1 MSGKAKREW
10 EPTDEQVRELLRA
23 SGNVSIWRRLQE
35 HLSQTSLADG
45 ALAGTGTA
53 AAIACAGF
61 AIYMSAHP
69 RPEFN
74 GLEHLMIFAQPSYRE
89 NPPVAQADT
98 LEDHPAIDYSATGT
112 IHPDTGRLD
121 APAQARFSEPIIS
134 AYVLHYVQDGEAL
147 IVGKDDAVYRVM
159 IGTQV
164 PGGGRVLAI
173 EERHGQWVVVTT
185 RGLIVSR

>member
-23 SGNVSIWRRLQE
+23 SGNVPIWRRLQE
-35 HLSQTSLADG
+35 RLSQTSLADG

-69 RPEFN
+69 RPAFN
-74 GLEHLMIFAQPSYRE
+74 GLEHLMIFAQPSYRDD
-89 NPPVAQADT
+89 PPVAQADT
-98 LEDHPAIDYSATGT
+98 SGDHRAIDYSATGT
-112 IHPDTGRLD
+112 IHPSTEQPD
-121 APAQARFSEPIIS
+121 APAQPRFSEPIIT

-147 IVGKDDAVYRVM
+147 IVGKDDAVYRVVL
-159 IGTQV
+159 GTEV

-185 RGLIVSR
+185 RGLIVAR